1 MNKKALNK
9 TNIKRFS
16 RQEKR
21 KSRAMMTLL
30 LDLTNDQRFL

>member
-9 TNIKRFS
+9 TNIKRFPS
-16 RQEKR
+16 QEKR